1 MLVMIFLMMVIIMI
15 PPAVANDDDDDDDD
29 DCNSFSD
36 NVRLVIFCYK
46 SCEFHYH
53 TR

>member
-15 PPAVANDDDDDDDD
+15 PPAVANDDDDDD